1 MQAQNLSGN
10 AAYVKAS
17 EAYTNLPATEPIFSR
32 YSSSLLLAFDGM
44 PQMLAPTSDSS
55 LFELRTYE
63 GYNEDAVRRKIKMFN
78 VEEIP
83 LFQEVGLHAVF
94 FGDMI
99 AGPYRPCL
107 TYLLHFKDMEERA
120 ANWKKFIEHP
130 DWNAM
135 KVKEEY
141 ADTLSNIQKVFLKP
155 I

>member
-1 MQAQNLSGN
+1 
-10 AAYVKAS
+10 
-17 EAYTNLPATEPIFSR
+17 
-32 YSSSLLLAFDGM
+32 
-44 PQMLAPTSDSS
+44 
-55 LFELRTYE
+55 
-63 GYNEDAVRRKIKMFN
+63 VRRKIKMFN

-83 LFQEVGLHAVF
+83 LFHEVGLHPVF

-107 TYLLHFKDMEERA
+107 TYLLHFKDMAERD
-120 ANWKKFIEHP
+120 ANWKKFIDHP